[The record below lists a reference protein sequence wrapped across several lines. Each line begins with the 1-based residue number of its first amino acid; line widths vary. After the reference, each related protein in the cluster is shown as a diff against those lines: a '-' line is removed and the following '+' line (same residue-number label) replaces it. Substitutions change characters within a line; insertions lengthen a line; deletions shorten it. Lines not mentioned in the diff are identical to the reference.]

1 MQLDDNAK
9 IWYHVKRKM
18 SSFFEMHGSRQ
29 RLLFARQLRQRKCSL
44 CLQGRF
50 IEKLSNTPLSVSSDE
65 WTPQSIGLKKLG
77 CPLFFNPLLG
87 ARWILDKTMNGVKCP
102 PFSGTAIFTP
112 ACLFR
117 SLYTSSIL
125 LEENDDL
132 SLSSMLLVAFQVTM
146 ARRGPV
152 KHL

>member
-29 RLLFARQLRQRKCSL
+29 RLLFVRQLRQRKCSL

-87 ARWILDKTMNGVKCP
+87 VRWILDKTMNGVKCP

-117 SLYTSSIL
+117 SLYTPRGKWWPLVVFHVVGGISS
-125 LEENDDL
+125 NHGK
-132 SLSSMLLVAFQVTM
+132 
-146 ARRGPV
+146 ARPG
-152 KHL
+152 